1 MARRRCCCS
10 SCVPKAPTPTRS
22 SAPGESVRA
31 AFARARASLPP
42 ASGAAL
48 TLTLSGPP
56 VFAVAARALIIR
68 EVMRLSALSS
78 ALIALLLLCVYRSL
92 PALVLGLVPVAAGAL
107 AGVAAVA
114 LGFPAVHGITLGFG
128 VTLIGEAVD
137 YSIYLFVQ
145 GRGAPQRDWRRTVW
159 PTIRL
164 GALTSIVGFTALVPA
179 SFQGLAQLG
188 LYSVAGLAAA
198 ALVTRYVLPAWIP
211 ARLALADLQRPGT
224 RLVAALTGLRRARLL
239 LLAVPILACVALYAH
254 RGALLNREL
263 AALSPVPQA
272 QQQLDERLRADLGA
286 ADVRYLVAV
295 TAATR
300 EAALE
305 ATERV
310 AGHLMPLVDAGTIGG
325 FEYAARYLPSG
336 AAQQARRAALPDEP
350 ELNARLAA
358 ALAGLPV
365 AAATLAP
372 FVSAVEA
379 ARRAPPLTQA
389 DLAGTSFATAVNT
402 LLQPTAAGY
411 SALLPIA
418 SLASGDLPADA
429 VRAVRAAVANAA
441 APAVLLDL
449 KGETDRLYADYLNQ
463 AVRLSLAGFAAIVLL
478 LALALRSVARVARV
492 LTPLV
497 LAVAAVT
504 ALLVATGQPL
514 TILHLVGLLLT
525 VAVGSNYALFFDRAS
540 HDPAGGSL
548 ALTLASLAIA
558 NLATVLAFGVLASS
572 RLPMLADL
580 GAERGA
586 GGLPRAPVQ
595 RHAVEARRSRGKRLM
610 QTLRVPA
617 TPGRRAA
624 LEVVLLPA
632 AYSAPED
639 FVKAGFVEA
648 VRARGLNLDLSFV
661 PLELSDVTDRTIVAT
676 VLEELIAPAREH
688 GTTVW
693 LGGISLGGYLALCC
707 AERAP
712 GAIAGL
718 ALFAP
723 YLGSYLITG
732 EIARAGLK
740 SWTCAAGDEA
750 DEERRIWRFL
760 KHREAQP
767 PLHLG
772 LGREDRFAERH
783 RVLAAAL
790 EPGEVDTVPG
800 GHDWPTWRRLWDNF
814 LDVRLVRP
822 A

>member
-1 MARRRCCCS
+1 MTRAGRRGTLGFVLLALAAAAIAARARYSADLSAFLPAHPSATQRALIEQLRSGPAARLIIAAIGGADTATRAQVSGQLAQALRSDPQFVSVSNGDAAMLARDREFLFAHRYVLSAAVTAPRFSVQGLHAAIAASLEALASPEGPLLKSLFPQDPTGELVTILEAFGPERAPRTLEGVWS
-10 SCVPKAPTPTRS
+10 SRDGAAALLLLELR
-22 SAPGESVRA
+22 AEGADIDAQQRAGESVRA

-145 GRGAPQRDWRRTVW
+145 GRGAPKRDWRRTVW

-164 GALTSIVGFTALVPA
+164 GALTSIVVFSALVPA

-211 ARLALADLQRPGT
+211 ARLALADLERPGT
-224 RLVAALTGLRRARLL
+224 RLVAALSGLRRARLL
-239 LLAVPILACVALYAH
+239 LLAVPILACVVLYAH

-295 TAATR
+295 SAATR

-305 ATERV
+305 ITERV
-310 AGHLMPLVDAGTIGG
+310 ALQLMPLVDAGTIGG

-336 AAQQARRAALPDEP
+336 AAQQARRAALPDGP
-350 ELNARLAA
+350 QLNARLAA

-365 AAATLAP
+365 TAATLAP

-389 DLAGTSFATAVNT
+389 NLAGTSFATAVNT

-478 LALALRSVARVARV
+478 LVLALRSVARIARV

-504 ALLVATGQPL
+504 ALLVTTGQPL

-580 GAERGA
+580 GAS
-586 GGLPRAPVQ
+586 V
-595 RHAVEARRSRGKRLM
+595 
-610 QTLRVPA
+610 
-617 TPGRRAA
+617 
-624 LEVVLLPA
+624 
-632 AYSAPED
+632 
-639 FVKAGFVEA
+639 
-648 VRARGLNLDLSFV
+648 
-661 PLELSDVTDRTIVAT
+661 
-676 VLEELIAPAREH
+676 
-688 GTTVW
+688 
-693 LGGISLGGYLALCC
+693 
-707 AERAP
+707 AP
-712 GAIAGL
+712 GAFL
-718 ALFAP
+718 ALLFSAMLSKP
-723 YLGSYLITG
+723 
-732 EIARAGLK
+732 
-740 SWTCAAGDEA
+740 
-750 DEERRIWRFL
+750 
-760 KHREAQP
+760 
-767 PLHLG
+767 
-772 LGREDRFAERH
+772 
-783 RVLAAAL
+783 AAA
-790 EPGEVDTVPG
+790 EES
-800 GHDWPTWRRLWDNF
+800 
-814 LDVRLVRP
+814 